1 MSLVKQN
8 QAVIWVQEEKFG
20 SFSPLAIGEEGS
32 GATGKGISLLDLAPV
47 FGRDRFGRAKLLSI
61 AESPPGDLPSLTLTM
76 FEQDTLNYL
85 ERLIQQGCPVNLQ
98 IRYVTCGILDNPAI
112 WSKMQNW
119 GDGQLTAYNP
129 GDGPTETFS
138 GENMTVAGTL
148 SFVSLSVLVT
158 NVLSSQTTVETE
170 NINAIDGIEDLDC
183 GDCGT
188 GYPGADRLL
197 IAGADAVGAG
207 IANVLITTNGGGVWT
222 VTATDPF
229 GVDEHVIG
237 VAVNQIEADK
247 ARYIVANSAA
257 AEIAWA
263 DVTYGDELNT
273 TWTVIAGTGA
283 ATEALEWLR
292 FETLY
297 VATDGDVYISTDQGA
312 SIPATAAYAGA
323 NVINGFSISVDTKDV
338 YAFGASNTI
347 LLEQNKA
354 GSFAARVGPSGGG
367 AFTAVT
373 LAEDGTLWAGN
384 GTSIFRTSNKAANA
398 GGWTSVKDFG
408 ANMSV
413 VAINCINGNSQLL
426 RVIVDNSAGAGAV
439 WETIDG
445 GNSWRQLAAV
455 SNSGYNDAY
464 FSEINN
470 NLGVVVGDADGGLG
484 VIQQIAAE

>member
-8 QAVIWVQEEKFG
+8 QVVIWVQEEKFG
-20 SFSPLAIGEEGS
+20 SFAPLAIGEEGS

-47 FGRDRFGRAKLLSI
+47 FGRDRFGRPKLLSI
-61 AESPPGDLPSLTLTM
+61 AESPPGDLPSLTLTL

-98 IRYVTCGILDNPAI
+98 LRYVTCGVLDNPAI

-119 GDGQLTAYNP
+119 GDGRLTAYNP

-148 SFVSLSVLVT
+148 SFVSLSTLVT
-158 NVLSSQTTVETE
+158 NVLSSQTTTETT
-170 NINAIDGIEDLDC
+170 NINAIDGITDLDC

-188 GYPGADRLL
+188 GYPGADQLL
-197 IAGADAVGAG
+197 IAGVSAAVGVT
-207 IANVLITTNGGGVWT
+207 ANVLVTINGGGTWT

-229 GVDEHVIG
+229 AADEHIIG

-247 ARYIVANSAA
+247 ARYIVANGVS

-273 TWTVIAGTGA
+273 TWNTVAGTGLVV
-283 ATEALEWLR
+283 EALAWLR

-297 VATDGDVYISTDQGA
+297 VATDGDIYVSTDQGA
-312 SIPATAAYAGA
+312 TIPAGAAYVGA
-323 NVINGFSISVDTKDV
+323 NVINGFAISIDTKDV
-338 YAFGASNTI
+338 YAFGATNTI
-347 LLEQNKA
+347 LLEQNKS

-367 AFTAVT
+367 SFTAVT
-373 LAEDGTLWAGN
+373 LADDGTLWAGN
-384 GTSIFRTSNKAANA
+384 GTSIFRTTNKAANA

-413 VAINCINGNSQLL
+413 VAIECINGNSQLL
-426 RVIVDNSAGAGAV
+426 RAVVDNSAGAGAV

-470 NLGVVVGDADGGLG
+470 NLGVVVGDVDGGLG
-484 VIQQIAAE
+484 VIQQIASA